1 MATKKMTHA
10 GCIKWLQKNRFKI
23 NLQQFADN
31 IELDRSYLVRAI
43 DGVKASK
50 NSVVKIPKRCI
61 AKCIKEIESFSTKN
75 IEVVE
80 K

>member
-31 IELDRSYLVRAI
+31 IEIDRSQLVRAI
-43 DGVKASK
+43 DEVKVSK
-50 NSVVKIPKRCI
+50 FAIAKIPKRCI
-61 AKCIKEIESFSTKN
+61 DKCIAEIESFSTKN